1 MWCRCK
7 LIFQLWLRFAY
18 LIYGFRY
25 FGEKTKQKVILNGFS
40 LEGCGCG
47 LSCNLSLEF
56 DENFVLDLL
65 FLGVVCC
72 VLFYMILVCA
82 QDFRDL
88 NLGMG

>member
-65 FLGVVCC
+65 FLGVVCLLFLLKKKKNWC
-72 VLFYMILVCA
+72 VNEIFVI
-82 QDFRDL
+82 
-88 NLGMG
+88 